1 MKWDKFRDI
10 STGNE
15 KETLEFIFV
24 HMDTEYRC
32 EGGVYQEYNPGNFEK
47 ILKTLKMNEE
57 IIGIYG
63 VEEEKR
69 DSIEDAIKEA
79 MTCYITD
86 YFKLSWITEDA
97 GRI

>member
-1 MKWDKFRDI
+1 MNGSVKWDKFRDI
-10 STGNE
+10 NTGNE
-15 KETLEFIFV
+15 KEPLEFIFV

-69 DSIEDAIKEA
+69 DFQAEL
-79 MTCYITD
+79 D
-86 YFKLSWITEDA
+86 YRRCGQNLRNSLGT
-97 GRI
+97 RC